1 MGGVWQRMIKT
12 TRNIL
17 DSMLSEVSDKNLTNG
32 VLTTFMCEIA
42 ALSMY
47 DMLLVSSDPT
57 NPFLLSPSTLLTQ
70 IFLIYTCMLLIVF

>member
-17 DSMLSEVSDKNLTNG
+17 DSMLSEVRDKNLTNR

-42 ALSMY
+42 ALSMH

-57 NPFLLSPSTLLTQ
+57 NLFLLSPSTLAHMTD
-70 IFLIYTCMLLIVF
+70 YYHKG